1 MDRDSINN
9 LRLDRRLIR
18 RRGWL
23 TKGELAVELEKLP
36 DASHKVI
43 TLGDAAD
50 RVEVPRAAGASG
62 GPEVA
67 APGPSTPEIPRPE

>member
-23 TKGELAVELEKLP
+23 TNEELDAELEKLP
-36 DASHKVI
+36 DSSHKVI

-50 RVEVPRAAGASG
+50 RVEAPGAAGASG

-67 APGPSTPEIPRPE
+67 PPGPSTPEIPRPE

>member
-23 TKGELAVELEKLP
+23 SKEDLAGELEKLP
-36 DASHKVI
+36 DTSHKSI
-43 TLGDAAD
+43 TLGDATD
-50 RVEVPRAAGASG
+50 RVEAPSAAGPSG

-67 APGPSTPEIPRPE
+67 PPGPSAPEIPRPE